1 MHPPLAPSAR
11 RFWPSPWAS
20 LLRDRLTY
28 FRTLALVLALL
39 TLWGLSLAFSFA
51 PGATVSHAAAMG
63 VGALLLTIFWVVG
76 WRRGMFGLRW
86 LPLEVA
92 GLLLFIWGGRDEFGA
107 FGLLYIGLQYRALFD
122 GRRHALILA
131 SSYGAVYVGGYGL
144 LPDGFAGMD
153 PVVGVEL
160 MVGGFCA
167 YLMHT
172 LGEVLLRDQER
183 KRALR
188 ESEQRFRSVIENLRE
203 ALIITDL
210 DDRIV
215 LANPRVFDVLGYT
228 QQELLG
234 LRATDVFLPD
244 GARSVFTSRQQERVQ
259 GKSDLYETLLLRK
272 DRTLI
277 HAEISASP
285 YRDGSGTVIG
295 TLGTISDISGRKRL
309 EGRLRQGM
317 RLEAVGQLAGGVA
330 HDFNNLLTVIKCH
343 TELLLAD
350 LPYGDS
356 NRDSIV
362 EIDKSADRGAS
373 LTQQLLA
380 FSRKQLLQPQRLS
393 LAALVANCADTLRG
407 LVSPQ
412 VGIVIEHTG
421 EDSIVHADPLQ
432 MEHVLVSLVRNAND
446 AITGIGRIDIQ
457 TRLVRVA
464 DDQVPVPNQ
473 DMQSGDYVLLTV
485 SDTGRGMSPDVIARL
500 FEPFVTTK
508 SPGAGSGL
516 GLASVYGSVRQG
528 GGFIA
533 VESAPSAGT
542 TFRIWLPVHRPGAAK
557 HTPAPALQPA

>member
-1 MHPPLAPSAR
+1 MRPPIATPAR
-11 RFWPSPWAS
+11 RFWPSQWTS

-28 FRTLALVLALL
+28 FRALALVLAVM
-39 TLWGLSLAFSFA
+39 TLWGLCVTFSITA
-51 PGATVSHAAAMG
+51 GAGMRH
-63 VGALLLTIFWVVG
+63 VGAMVLAATFLTTHWCAG
-76 WRRGMFGLRW
+76 WRRGAFSMRW
-86 LPLEVA
+86 MPLELA
-92 GLLLFIWGGRDEFGA
+92 ALLLFAWGGRDAFVA
-107 FGLLYIGLQYRALFD
+107 FGVLYLGLQYRALFD
-122 GRRHALILA
+122 SRRDALIVA
-131 SSYGAVYVGGYGL
+131 SAYGAAYTAGHGL
-144 LPDGFAGMD
+144 LPGGFAAME
-153 PVVGVEL
+153 PVVAVEL

-172 LGEVLLRDQER
+172 LSEVLLRDQTR
-183 KRALR
+183 KRDLR

-203 ALIITDL
+203 ALVITDL

-215 LANPRVFDVLGYT
+215 LANPRVHDVLGYA

-234 LRATDVFLPD
+234 LRASDVLLPE
-244 GARSVFTSRQQERVQ
+244 GARAVFTSRQPDRLQ
-259 GKSDLYETLLLRK
+259 GKSDLYETLLRRK
-272 DRTLI
+272 DGMLI

-285 YRDGSGTVIG
+285 YRDGGGNVIG
-295 TLGTISDISGRKRL
+295 TLGAISDISGRKRL

-356 NRDSIV
+356 SRDSIV
-362 EIDKSADRGAS
+362 EIDKSADRGAA

-393 LAALVANCADTLRG
+393 LATLVANSGDTLRA
-407 LVSPQ
+407 LVSSS
-412 VGIVIEHTG
+412 VSIVIEHTG
-421 EDSIVHADPLQ
+421 PDAAVHADPLQ
-432 MEHVLVSLVRNAND
+432 IEHVLVALVRNAND
-446 AITGIGRIDIQ
+446 AITGAGRIAIQ
-457 TRLVRVA
+457 TRVVTVS
-464 DDQVPVPNQ
+464 DEQVPVPNQ
-473 DMQSGDYVLLTV
+473 DMQGGDYVLLTV
-485 SDTGRGMSPDVIARL
+485 ADTGRGMAPDVIARL

-516 GLASVYGSVRQG
+516 GLASVYGSVRQS

-542 TFRIWLPVHRPGAAK
+542 TFRIWLPVHGQGAPRRPAAD
-557 HTPAPALQPA
+557 LQPA